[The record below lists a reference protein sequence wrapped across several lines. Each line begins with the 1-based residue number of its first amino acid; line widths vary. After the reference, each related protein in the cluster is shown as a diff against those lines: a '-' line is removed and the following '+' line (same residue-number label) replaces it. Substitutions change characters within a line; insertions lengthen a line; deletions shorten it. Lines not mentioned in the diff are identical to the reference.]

1 MNRQEI
7 YRDWV
12 RTHRATETNP
22 DFAET
27 VMERIDRADTHRHAR
42 VTRWSA
48 WLESMA
54 DSSWAQAAGVA
65 VATALG
71 LGRILLT
78 LHVLSFG

>member
-12 RTHRATETNP
+12 RTHRVTETNP
-22 DFAET
+22 GFAES
-27 VMERIDRADTHRHAR
+27 VMERIDRVDGRRHAGL
-42 VTRWSA
+42 TRWSA
-48 WLESMA
+48 RLESVA
-54 DSSWAQAAGVA
+54 DSPWARAAGVA